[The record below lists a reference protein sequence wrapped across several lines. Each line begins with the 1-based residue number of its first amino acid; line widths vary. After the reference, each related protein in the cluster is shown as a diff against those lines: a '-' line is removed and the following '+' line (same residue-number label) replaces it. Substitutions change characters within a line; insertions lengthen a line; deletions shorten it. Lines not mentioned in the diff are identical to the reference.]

1 MCSEQSGG
9 EAFAGC
15 SFIVHHYRV
24 KGYFPKYLSD
34 VPKLNP
40 VSLSRLFHS
49 CPACVSCDH
58 FILRQEKTTSVIA
71 CLIGKHG
78 SPDCTGLSRHVR
90 LLHYSQLFQHHV
102 IPQMGTWRLPF
113 SITVLNPTLRS
124 HWFQLAR
131 TGERGTHLQ
140 PLWHVTGRLPCACV
154 HVCLQTPSL
163 KSTLWWFSASGEGG
177 APRGVHSTRAPQGCG
192 RRTQAVN
199 FSAGWRWNCLLKLEM
214 KIMKP

>member
-1 MCSEQSGG
+1 MTVVSPATLITTERLGLSFKYRHKYSMCSEQSGG

-102 IPQMGTWRLPF
+102 IPQMGT
-113 SITVLNPTLRS
+113 
-124 HWFQLAR
+124 
-131 TGERGTHLQ
+131 
-140 PLWHVTGRLPCACV
+140 
-154 HVCLQTPSL
+154 
-163 KSTLWWFSASGEGG
+163 
-177 APRGVHSTRAPQGCG
+177 
-192 RRTQAVN
+192 
-199 FSAGWRWNCLLKLEM
+199 
-214 KIMKP
+214 